1 MLILWYSVI
10 DQFPETLLK
19 YEREKSMKIGLLED
33 NTNIHEYLKLALEM
47 AGHTVCTHIEG
58 MSLLDILFAEQNI
71 QTPLPYDLL
80 IIDLSLPGTL
90 SGLSVINYIRQ
101 TLAPEALPI
110 IVLSAASPSQLEQVH
125 TRFPNVQVLQK
136 PCAIKTLL
144 HLIEASYAGE
154 RP

>member
-1 MLILWYSVI
+1 
-10 DQFPETLLK
+10 
-19 YEREKSMKIGLLED
+19 MKIGLLED
-33 NTNIHEYLKLALEM
+33 NANIHEYLTTALEM
-47 AGHTVCTHIEG
+47 VGHTVFTHIDG
-58 MSLLDILFAEQNI
+58 MSLLDIL

-101 TLAPEALPI
+101 TIAPETLPI
-110 IVLSAASPSQLEQVH
+110 IVLSAASQSQLEQIR

-136 PCAIKTLL
+136 PCGIKTLL
-144 HLIEASYAGE
+144 QLIEMSHVAD